1 MNEAETCAEVID
13 PLLAAPQGQHRHLH
27 LLRRTGVHLLAL
39 NVAYALPHPPR
50 GARRACTPLHPYS
63 NTTRA
68 RFSEQ

>member
-39 NVAYALPHPPR
+39 NVAYALQPIPR
-50 GARRACTPLHPYS
+50 EAHAEHARL
-63 NTTRA
+63 
-68 RFSEQ
+68 